1 MDIWKRVYKEWL
13 NNKYSTIKEQDME
26 KEQVEI
32 TEEATPLPLELNKA
46 PAPLQEEENKAKT
59 DTFNF
64 TEAVLLAMKNKG
76 ECAMSKEQEEMQQA
90 TEEHIE
96 QPLPDEPKEEQSEPM
111 GILTSR
117 AHEDMTLAILQVQA
131 AYGLPA
137 YLTDLIVT
145 AVLAD
150 IRGCANKDLLNA
162 LSRKE

>member
-46 PAPLQEEENKAKT
+46 PAPLQEEENKA
-59 DTFNF
+59 
-64 TEAVLLAMKNKG
+64 ES
-76 ECAMSKEQEEMQQA
+76 AMSKEQEEMQQA

-96 QPLPDEPKEEQSEPM
+96 QPLPEEPKEEQSEPM

>member
-1 MDIWKRVYKEWL
+1 MR
-13 NNKYSTIKEQDME
+13 NEQ
-26 KEQVEI
+26 
-32 TEEATPLPLELNKA
+32 
-46 PAPLQEEENKAKT
+46 
-59 DTFNF
+59 
-64 TEAVLLAMKNKG
+64 
-76 ECAMSKEQEEMQQA
+76 

-150 IRGCANKDLLNA
+150 IRGCANKDLLNGCA
-162 LSRKE
+162 LNCGSIVLSASLAIINIFHWRSYQIIKLKSICAQN